1 MRKRNPTSKLMLD
14 RTASIWE
21 RYITCTEEFHSSI
34 RWLPKSGWCHAEKSI
49 FCKIERKPVQEEIAR
64 TKLWFRAPQS
74 ASTGIASC
82 LRWKQMPP
90 SNSHIQNHGKT
101 LLHSLL
107 SKTSIGI
114 YMDWISFLSILLHF
128 YSFELSLNA
137 CLFHPWQNW
146 CCSFFNK

>member
-1 MRKRNPTSKLMLD
+1 MHHCSISFQSYQPTTFQNFPGLSRYENLTVRKRNPTSKLMLD

-49 FCKIERKPVQEEIAR
+49 FCKIERKPVQEEIAT

-107 SKTSIGI
+107 S
-114 YMDWISFLSILLHF
+114 
-128 YSFELSLNA
+128 
-137 CLFHPWQNW
+137 
-146 CCSFFNK
+146 